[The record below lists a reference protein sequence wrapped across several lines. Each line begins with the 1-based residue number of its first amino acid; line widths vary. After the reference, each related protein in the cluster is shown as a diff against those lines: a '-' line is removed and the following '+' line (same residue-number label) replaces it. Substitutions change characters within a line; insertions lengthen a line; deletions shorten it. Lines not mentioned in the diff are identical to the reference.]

1 MELVFGHT
9 EHGWTDRRGSQNS
22 YLDRHRW
29 KVQFKKGPTIS
40 SGCSYCSWVQ
50 IRWGHQTFWR
60 HRHGSRDSRATKE
73 WMNKAPK
80 RLSTPTWKSA
90 KRDQNNGISQD
101 SRRTIINTLIT
112 SSSAR
117 KITFFFGTK
126 SNLSRAKSLTMAK
139 NPFLAHEAGALIFD
153 FFMLC

>member
-1 MELVFGHT
+1 MSNFT
-9 EHGWTDRRGSQNS
+9 KWGSCGSINAPTHAH
-22 YLDRHRW
+22 LKIDTAERW
-29 KVQFKKGPTIS
+29 QFKTGLTIT

-60 HRHGSRDSRATKE
+60 HRQGSRDSLATKE

-90 KRDQNNGISQD
+90 KRDRNNGVSQD
-101 SRRTIINTLIT
+101 SKRTIINTLIT

-117 KITFFFGTK
+117 KITFSFGTK
-126 SNLSRAKSLTMAK
+126 SNLSGAKTLTMAK
-139 NPFLAHEAGALIFD
+139 NPF
-153 FFMLC
+153 